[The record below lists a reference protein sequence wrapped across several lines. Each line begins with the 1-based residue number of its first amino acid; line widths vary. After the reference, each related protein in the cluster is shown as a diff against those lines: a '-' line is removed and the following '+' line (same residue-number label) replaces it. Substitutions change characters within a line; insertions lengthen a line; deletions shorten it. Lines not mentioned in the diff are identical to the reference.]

1 MCIYISIVFG
11 NCVCNRGVR
20 DLAAPRNPRP
30 GVDLNREGFGFR
42 VLCRTPPWRQSSGG
56 GTLLGAECKEGSLEE
71 HDRHTHP
78 HLSSPRSRTATNWGA
93 PGSPRP
99 RREQPRQPF
108 AEMFPCFFFIFLRR
122 LKRVALF
129 SCLYPNDGYFCT
141 QCEYPRPDLAWCPPH
156 SAAGPFPL
164 LSCPLSA
171 TRAS

>member
-30 GVDLNREGFGFR
+30 GVDLNLKGLVFGPSVAPLPGVRAR
-42 VLCRTPPWRQSSGG
+42 VGAPCWVLNVRRGASKSTTDTHTPIF
-56 GTLLGAECKEGSLEE
+56 
-71 HDRHTHP
+71 
-78 HLSSPRSRTATNWGA
+78 PRSRTATNWGA

-108 AEMFPCFFFIFLRR
+108 ADMFPYFFFIFLRR